1 MRNVAGDGW
10 LLEVRNVCKAFPGVV
25 ALDDVSVRL
34 GRGTVHA
41 LSGENGAG
49 KSTLMKIIA
58 GVYAPDAGELLL
70 NGRDLRLGSPRHA
83 LNFGIA
89 MIHQELNLMP
99 HMSVAENSWIRREP
113 INALGLISHRE
124 LKRRTRALL
133 ERLRIDIDP
142 EAEVRT
148 LPVAARQMVEIARAL
163 SYESQ
168 LLIMDEPTSALGER
182 DADHL
187 FAIIRELKAQGKG
200 ILYIT
205 HRLEELFEI
214 ADELSVLRDGRYVG
228 GGTPATLTR
237 EAIVRM
243 MVGRELPPAA
253 PVGEA
258 QRGAVLLAARHL
270 TLERHFRDVSFELHA
285 GEILGIAG
293 LVGSGRT
300 RLAEALFGLTGVS
313 SGRLSI
319 GDREVKV
326 DSPQSAISHGLAFVT
341 EDRKESGCF
350 LTLSVLE
357 NLEISVLHGDFVRFG
372 FVRTRAVSEACTA
385 MCALL
390 RVKTPDLH
398 EPIGNLSG
406 GNQQKV
412 LIGRCLLIGL
422 ALAFELLGWIF
433 VGQSFLL
440 NEQRLV
446 VMILQVSVIGI
457 IAVGVTQV
465 IITGGIDLS
474 SGSVV
479 ALTAMVAASLAQS
492 SDAARAVYPSLTDM
506 PVLVPV
512 LAGLAGGAAAGLL
525 NGTLIAWTS
534 IPPFIA
540 TLGVMVTARGLAKWY
555 THGEP
560 VSMLTDRYADI
571 GGGALPVMIFLA
583 TALIFHVALRYTRYG
598 KLTYAIGANPQ
609 AARVAGIPVARHLIA
624 VYTIAGT
631 LSGLA
636 GIVTSARA
644 VSGQAGMG
652 TMYELDAIAAAVIG
666 GASLAGGV
674 GRITGTVIGTMILG
688 VVTSGVTF
696 LRIDAYYQEIV
707 KGAIIVVAVIADQ
720 YRQRA

>member
-1 MRNVAGDGW
+1 
-10 LLEVRNVCKAFPGVV
+10 
-25 ALDDVSVRL
+25 
-34 GRGTVHA
+34 
-41 LSGENGAG
+41 
-49 KSTLMKIIA
+49 
-58 GVYAPDAGELLL
+58 
-70 NGRDLRLGSPRHA
+70 
-83 LNFGIA
+83 
-89 MIHQELNLMP
+89 MP
-99 HMSVAENSWIRREP
+99 YMSVAENIWIRREP

-326 DSPQSAISHGLAFVT
+326 DSPQSAMSHGLAFVT

-412 LIGRCLLIGL
+412 LIGRCLLTRPKILILDEPTRGVDVAAKAEIHQL
-422 ALAFELLGWIF
+422 I
-433 VGQSFLL
+433 S
-440 NEQRLV
+440 RLV
-446 VMILQVSVIGI
+446 GEGTAVLLISSELPEILGMSHRGRISSPKLFIFRVLNS
-457 IAVGVTQV
+457 
-465 IITGGIDLS
+465 IDLLSQFREEAAFGSISKPLKNTSQAPKRHAEPFRNTAEPLKSTAEAFRRS
-474 SGSVV
+474 S
-479 ALTAMVAASLAQS
+479 
-492 SDAARAVYPSLTDM
+492 
-506 PVLVPV
+506 
-512 LAGLAGGAAAGLL
+512 
-525 NGTLIAWTS
+525 
-534 IPPFIA
+534 
-540 TLGVMVTARGLAKWY
+540 
-555 THGEP
+555 
-560 VSMLTDRYADI
+560 
-571 GGGALPVMIFLA
+571 
-583 TALIFHVALRYTRYG
+583 
-598 KLTYAIGANPQ
+598 
-609 AARVAGIPVARHLIA
+609 
-624 VYTIAGT
+624 
-631 LSGLA
+631 
-636 GIVTSARA
+636 
-644 VSGQAGMG
+644 
-652 TMYELDAIAAAVIG
+652 
-666 GASLAGGV
+666 
-674 GRITGTVIGTMILG
+674 
-688 VVTSGVTF
+688 
-696 LRIDAYYQEIV
+696 
-707 KGAIIVVAVIADQ
+707 
-720 YRQRA
+720 